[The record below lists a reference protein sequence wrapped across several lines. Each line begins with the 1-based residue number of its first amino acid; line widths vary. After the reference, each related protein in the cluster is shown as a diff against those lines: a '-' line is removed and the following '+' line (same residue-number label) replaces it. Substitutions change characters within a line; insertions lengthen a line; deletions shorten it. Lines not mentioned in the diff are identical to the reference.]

1 MQADPVLCICIA
13 LSLVGSHHNGNC
25 CSTDEKPLSDV
36 WMLTVAAPVP
46 VAAPKEPKSHKKKD
60 TIGMKMITSYNLFCE
75 HRRPEVRQANPNIV
89 PR

>member
-1 MQADPVLCICIA
+1 MYVYVYVYVCVCAKLC
-13 LSLVGSHHNGNC
+13 LVHA
-25 CSTDEKPLSDV
+25 DEKPLSDV
-36 WMLTVAAPVP
+36 WMLSIAAPVP

-60 TIGMKMITSYNLFCE
+60 SIGMKMITSYNLFCE